1 MNTIFDR
8 MITNIVLLCCIL
20 KKSWVHPLTPYE
32 TGESKK
38 QQVATMF
45 NNVAGT
51 YDFLN
56 HFFSVG
62 IDKLWRRKLVNLIGI
77 NRPKLILDVA
87 TGTADLA
94 IAETR
99 LQPDKIIGVDISEKM
114 LDVGREKIK
123 KYPNIELQTG
133 DSENLQFPEN
143 TFDAVSVSFGVRNF
157 ENVPAGLSEM
167 RRVLKPKGK
176 VFILE
181 FSKPSNWLVQKLYY
195 FYFCNVL
202 PFVGKLISKDARA
215 YTYLPESVRL
225 FPDGQ
230 KFVELLQ
237 QAGYKNI
244 ECKPLTFGISTIYI
258 GEK

>member
-1 MNTIFDR
+1 MGT
-8 MITNIVLLCCIL
+8 
-20 KKSWVHPLTPYE
+20 PLTPYE

-77 NRPKLILDVA
+77 NQPKFILDVA

-167 RRVLKPKGK
+167 RRVLKPNGK

-202 PFVGKLISKDARA
+202 PFMGKLISKDARA

-230 KFVELLQ
+230 KFVELLK

>member
-1 MNTIFDR
+1 MLYFEKIMGT
-8 MITNIVLLCCIL
+8 
-20 KKSWVHPLTPYE
+20 SLTPYE